1 MKWRGF
7 SHIPQR
13 VRLSEWLGG
22 SVFATLKCALVLA
35 GEESKETPEVMMPEE
50 LTTAK

>member
-1 MKWRGF
+1 M
-7 SHIPQR
+7 PQW

-22 SVFATLKCALVLA
+22 SVFANLKCALVRD

-50 LTTAK
+50 LATAK